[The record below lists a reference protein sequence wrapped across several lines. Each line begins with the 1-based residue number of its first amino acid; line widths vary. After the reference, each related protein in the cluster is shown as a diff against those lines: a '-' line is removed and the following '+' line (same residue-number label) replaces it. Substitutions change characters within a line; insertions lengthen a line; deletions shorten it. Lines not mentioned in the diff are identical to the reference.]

1 MKVFKFGGASVKDP
15 EAVKNVGDVMQL
27 FPNENIVVV
36 VSAMGKTTNAL
47 ERLTAAY
54 YHGTEDPKQVL
65 DEIKMY
71 HNDILSSLFTDPT
84 HPIYSEINNVL
95 VELDWIIE
103 DEPIKG
109 YDFEYDQIVSM
120 GELMSTKIVSH
131 WLNEVGVPNTWVDV
145 RDFLKTDNTYRDA
158 KVDWEETGK
167 SIKKIMPPL
176 FKGQNSAVA
185 ITQGFIGVTSENFNT
200 TLGREGSDYTAAI
213 IGSLMDAKEVTIWK
227 DVPGVLNADPKMFA
241 DAKKL
246 DILSYHEAI
255 ELSFFG
261 ASVIHPKTIKP
272 LQNDNIPL
280 KVRSFFNPQ
289 DEGTLITHTHKLD
302 ELGEVSVDI
311 PSFIVK
317 TDQVLISI
325 LPRDFSFIVEEN
337 LSSIFGEFA
346 KYGIKVNLMQHAAIS
361 FSVCVDADN
370 NRVPDLI
377 KGLQENYKVLY
388 NEGVELV
395 TIRQYDQQTINRLI
409 KDKKVFVEQKSR
421 HTVRYV
427 LREA

>member
-15 EAVKNVGDVMQL
+15 EAVKNVGEVIQL
-27 FPNENIVVV
+27 FPNEQIVVV

-54 YHGTEDPKQVL
+54 FHGTDDPKQIL
-65 DEIKMY
+65 DEIKDY
-71 HNDILSSLFTDPT
+71 HQDILSSLFTDVS
-84 HPIYSEINNVL
+84 HPIYAEINNIL
-95 VELDWIIE
+95 VELEWIIE
-103 DEPIKG
+103 DDPIKG
-109 YDFEYDQIVSM
+109 YDYEYDQIVSM

-131 WLNEVGVPNTWVDV
+131 WLNEKGVSNTWIDV

-158 KVDWEETGK
+158 KVDWEATGK
-167 SIKKIMPPL
+167 AIKKVLSRL
-176 FKGQNSAVA
+176 FDGNQPALA

-213 IGSLMDAKEVTIWK
+213 IGSLMEAKEVTIWK
-227 DVPGVLNADPKMFA
+227 DVPGVLNADPKMFP

-246 DILSYHEAI
+246 DTLSYHEAI
-255 ELSFFG
+255 ELAFFG

-280 KVRSFFNPQ
+280 KVRSFFNPK
-289 DEGTLITHTHKLD
+289 DEGTVITHTLD
-302 ELGEVSVDI
+302 LNEQDVKPIDT

-361 FSVCVDADN
+361 FSVCVDSDS
-370 NRVPDLI
+370 NRVPGLI
-377 KGLQENYKVLY
+377 KGLQQDYKVLY

-395 TIRQYDQQTINRLI
+395 TIRQYDQGTIDRLI
-409 KDKKVFVEQKSR
+409 KGKKVFVEQKSR
-421 HTVRYV
+421 QTVRYV
-427 LREA
+427 IRDA